1 METRMPL
8 DKLVLIIVAVLA
20 AAGIT
25 VWVAA
30 LAMAAFEVPGAGLVF
45 VPAALVAYVVWRVI
59 SDRVGNK
66 EDDHYD
72 HIEK

>member
-1 METRMPL
+1 MPL
-8 DKLVLIIVAVLA
+8 DKFVLLIVIVMV

-25 VWVAA
+25 VWVS
-30 LAMAAFEVPGAGLVF
+30 AMVMASLQIPGGWLVF
-45 VPAALVAYVVWRVI
+45 VPAALVGYVVWRVI
-59 SDRVGNK
+59 ADRLGNA

>member
-1 METRMPL
+1 MPL
-8 DKLVLIIVAVLA
+8 DKLVLILVIVVI

-25 VWVAA
+25 VW
-30 LAMAAFEVPGAGLVF
+30 LGTMAAAAMQLGGATWAVF

-59 SDRVGNK
+59 ADRVGNR

-72 HIEK
+72 NIEK

>member
-1 METRMPL
+1 MPL
-8 DKLVLIIVAVLA
+8 DKLVLIVVVVIA
-20 AAGIT
+20 AAGLT

-30 LAMAAFEVPGAGLVF
+30 MAMAAFQVPGGGLVF
-45 VPAALVAYVVWRVI
+45 IPAALVGYVVWRVI
-59 SDRVGNK
+59 SERLNNK